1 MSEDSLYHHGVK
13 GQKWGVRRFQNV
25 DGTLTAKGK
34 KHYGVSDDF
43 DGRILS
49 KKTKFYRITNNKE
62 DTTYGGQKYLST
74 NKADHKAWQKYI
86 GDAYAERGYETY
98 NVKYMPVK
106 DLKIAKAEKVGEL
119 LTKEFMKDPKIAN
132 QVIEDTKSAQRKLG
146 YSSDN
151 TDDLLSL
158 NFAMQTKS
166 GQMFINRLLELGYDG
181 IEDAHGRNTSK
192 DPVIVFNPEQNL
204 QKKSTTRYK

>member
-1 MSEDSLYHHGVK
+1 MYEESLQHHGIK
-13 GQKWGVRRFQNV
+13 GQRWGIRRYQNP
-25 DGTLTAKGK
+25 DGTLTAEGK

-49 KKTKFYRITNNKE
+49 KNTKFYRITNNKE

-86 GDAYAERGYETY
+86 GDAYAKRGYETY

-106 DLKIAKAEKVGEL
+106 DLKIAKATKVGEIFIE
-119 LTKEFMKDPKIAN
+119 EFKKDPKVAK
-132 QVIEDTKSAQRKLG
+132 QMVEDTKMAKRKMN
-146 YSSDN
+146 YTSDN
-151 TDDLLSL
+151 NIDLLSM
-158 NFAMQTKS
+158 NFALQTKT
-166 GQMFINRLLELGYDG
+166 GQMFIDKLLELGYDG
-181 IEDAHGRNTSK
+181 IEDAHGQNTSK

-204 QKKSTTRYK
+204 KKKSTTRYK